1 MIILGLTGSIGMGK
15 SSAAN
20 NFRRLGVPVHDAD
33 QAVHAMM
40 AEGGEAAEIIGE
52 MFPAAVK
59 KGVVDRQTIA
69 AEVFTDAKALA
80 RIEKVLHPLVRRR
93 EKTFLG
99 RCARQ
104 GRSMV
109 LLDVPLLF
117 ETGGED
123 RCDGVITVSAP
134 PFVQRQRV
142 LRRHGMTPKRLESIL
157 ARQVPDAEKRKR
169 SDFVVLTGLSHYY
182 SLLQI
187 QKIVRLT
194 SHWQGK
200 HWPLRSIARGL

>member
-15 SSAAN
+15 SSAAV

-40 AEGGEAAEIIGE
+40 AKGGEAAEIIGE
-52 MFPAAVK
+52 MFPAAVRK
-59 KGVVDRQTIA
+59 DVVDRQTIA
-69 AEVFTDAKALA
+69 AEVFSDAQALT

-93 EKTFLG
+93 EKTFLD

-104 GRSMV
+104 GRTLV
-109 LLDVPLLF
+109 ILDVPLLF
-117 ETGGED
+117 ETGGDD

-134 PFVQRQRV
+134 SFVQRQRV
-142 LRRHGMTPKRLESIL
+142 LRRPGMTSQRLESIL
-157 ARQVPDAEKRKR
+157 ARQVPDVEKRKR
-169 SDFVVLTGLSHYY
+169 SDFVVLTGLGRDY

-194 SHWQGK
+194 SNWHGK
-200 HWPLRSIARGL
+200 HWPPRSITRGP